1 MRVGIL
7 CHNGIGGSVRI
18 ACTLATELARRG
30 HSVHVIARRPPV
42 ANWLN
47 DSGVFVHTLLPAVNG
62 RLPSGLDIDW
72 NNDEQAEFRSLVAGV
87 ARSERLQ
94 VLHAHYG
101 VPFAHVVASL
111 ARELGSLGPMT
122 IATLHGTDVSIHG
135 REPGQRRLL
144 SESLSALAAV
154 TTVSRDY
161 ARLARH
167 LFALRES
174 PQVIPNFIDVN
185 RFRPA
190 QSPHRDRPRVV
201 HVSNFR
207 RVKDPRSLAQVFLAV
222 RERIDAELWLVGDG
236 PSLPALREML
246 SDAGAEDAVRFFG
259 AMSDVAK
266 ILREADL
273 LLMTSV
279 LESFCVAA
287 AEAMA
292 CGLPVVAA
300 RVGGLAEV
308 VDDGTSGH
316 LFPVGAHAPAADAVI
331 ELLARPSLRR
341 RVGSAARRQ
350 AARFACERIVPRYE
364 RLYRDLVARG
374 ERDDRPARAVA
385 EAGS

>member
-42 ANWLN
+42 ANWLD

-62 RLPSGLDIDW
+62 RLPVGLDVDW
-72 NNDEQAEFRSLVAGV
+72 SNDEQAEFRTLVAAV
-87 ARSERLQ
+87 ARGERLQ

-111 ARELGSLGPMT
+111 ARELGGSGPTT

-135 REPGQRRLL
+135 RQPAQRRLL
-144 SESLSALAAV
+144 SESLRALAAV

-161 ARLARH
+161 AGLARH
-167 LFALRES
+167 LFALRE
-174 PQVIPNFIDVN
+174 PPLVIPNFIDVS
-185 RFRPA
+185 RFKPTP
-190 QSPHRDRPRVV
+190 SHHRDRPRIV

-207 RVKDPRSLAQVFLAV
+207 GVKDPRSLAQVFLGV

-236 PSLPALREML
+236 PRLPALREML
-246 SDAGAEDAVRFFG
+246 SEAGAEDAVRFFG
-259 AMSDVAK
+259 ATADVAP
-266 ILREADL
+266 ILRETDL

-279 LESFCVAA
+279 AESFCVAA

-292 CGLPVVAA
+292 CGIPVVAT

-308 VDDGTSGH
+308 VGDGTAGH
-316 LFPVGAHAPAADAVI
+316 LFPVGAHAAIADAVV
-331 ELLARPSLRR
+331 ELLARPRLRR
-341 RVGSAARRQ
+341 RAGIAARRQ
-350 AARFACERIVPRYE
+350 VTRFARERIVPLYE
-364 RLYRDLVARG
+364 RLYGDLVDRA
-374 ERDDRPARAVA
+374 EREGRPPRAVA
-385 EAGS
+385 ETHG

>member
-1 MRVGIL
+1 MRVGLL
-7 CHNGIGGSVRI
+7 CHSGIGGSVRI
-18 ACTLATELARRG
+18 ACTLAGELAKRG
-30 HSVHVIARRPPV
+30 HSVHVMAHRPPV
-42 ANWLN
+42 ADWLK
-47 DSGVFVHTLLPAVNG
+47 DSGVFLHTLLPSANG
-62 RLPSGLDIDW
+62 DLPVGLKVDW
-72 NNDEQAEFRSLVAGV
+72 SNAEQAEFRSLVAGV
-87 ARSERLQ
+87 ARSERLE
-94 VLHAHYG
+94 VLHAHYA
-101 VPFAHVVASL
+101 VPFAHVAASL
-111 ARELGSLGPMT
+111 ARGLGGPGPMT

-135 REPGQRRLL
+135 RQPAQRRLL
-144 SESLSALAAV
+144 SESLRALAAV
-154 TTVSRDY
+154 TTVSQDH
-161 ARLARH
+161 ARLSGH
-167 LFALRES
+167 LFALRQ
-174 PQVIPNFIDVN
+174 PPLVIPNFIDIN

-207 RVKDPRSLAQVFLAV
+207 RVKDPRSLAHVFLAV

-246 SDAGAEDAVRFFG
+246 CDAGAEDAVRFFG
-259 AMSDVAK
+259 ATSDVAT

-300 RVGGLAEV
+300 RTGGLAEV

-316 LFPVGAHAPAADAVI
+316 LFPVGAHAPAADAVV

-350 AARFACERIVPRYE
+350 AARFASERIVPRYE
-364 RLYRDLVARG
+364 TLYRNLLARG